1 MSIRTFLPGL
11 LLLAALPVFAQAQA
25 PVAETRVAA
34 VADAATTADAAV
46 DRTCLRSTG
55 TRIRPRATGS
65 VTRALQLVL
74 QWPRVLA
81 GGPAQHRRGRHRAG
95 PAHARSVDPLTPR
108 IVAPTPGNRRASSF
122 PAVR

>member
-55 TRIRPRATGS
+55 TRIRPRATGTS
-65 VTRALQLVL
+65 
-74 QWPRVLA
+74 
-81 GGPAQHRRGRHRAG
+81 RGRC
-95 PAHARSVDPLTPR
+95 
-108 IVAPTPGNRRASSF
+108 SSF
-122 PAVR
+122 FSGRVYSQEDLRSTGEVDIAQALRMLDPSIR